1 MNTRKRPRALR
12 LFAIASALLIA
23 FGIVRGPEARAVS
36 ASDDIDFICLN
47 GENPLRQNFNE
58 ASASISLT
66 HNFYAVPY
74 TNDRYMVL
82 SDFIVSISLPTRG
95 SSKLI
100 KDFTFYAFPNQW
112 ADNPTGVQYT
122 GGVPNMKGALPHGS
136 VTGTQEA
143 TVTGFSIGLGLEKGL
158 KFEFG
163 TDGGALSAEASSKS
177 SITFSYQH
185 SLSVTTD
192 EPQVQYFYGID
203 DDLPLPGAK
212 WYLNFKTRDFK
223 LFTQRFVLIY
233 SVEKGGTNM
242 GPEELGVSI
251 HVGFRITTNEENDLG
266 MIVDEVTGGND
277 TGFALR
283 YYF

>member
-23 FGIVRGPEARAVS
+23 FGTVRGPEARAVG

-47 GENPLRQNFNE
+47 GENPLTQDFNE
-58 ASASISLT
+58 ANAAISLT

-95 SSKLI
+95 SSKWI
-100 KDFTFYAFPNQW
+100 KDFTFYASPNQW

-192 EPQVQYFYGID
+192 EPQVQYFYGTD
-203 DDLPLPGAK
+203 EDLPQRGAK
-212 WYLNFKTRDFK
+212 WYLNFKTEDFK

-251 HVGFRITTNEENDLG
+251 HVGFRITTKEKNEG
-266 MIVDEVTGGND
+266 MIVGEVTGGND